1 MDDPRPSLSAVRARI
16 DEVDTQLLA
25 LVDERAQLAA
35 AVVAAKAAQ
44 SPDASPT
51 FGLRPARE
59 AQVLRR
65 LLAVPHKAAS
75 TSMIVRIWREL
86 MGESLAL
93 QGPFHLTAWGSDN
106 PARAVELARLRFGA
120 APSLAY
126 ARSPEEA
133 IAAARTLGGVG
144 VISLARDNAWWGRL
158 LAEPKVRV
166 FAALPCLQAWGPLG
180 ALAISEAAVEPS
192 GSDETFWVT
201 DAHEPAEKI
210 IEALGKDGVAAC
222 QVMAAGGLK
231 LFKLAGFYQPQD
243 QRLARAPGKLS
254 GVIGA
259 APTPLD
265 M

>member
-16 DEVDTQLLA
+16 DEVDAALLA

-35 AVVAAKAAQ
+35 AVVAAKTAAAPGPQ
-44 SPDASPT
+44 G

-65 LLAVPHKAAS
+65 LLAGPHKAAS
-75 TSMIVRIWREL
+75 PSMIVRIWREL

-93 QGPFHLTAWGSDN
+93 QGPFHISAWGGETL
-106 PARAVELARLRFGA
+106 ARAVELARLRFGA
-120 APSLAY
+120 APSLEY
-126 ARSPEEA
+126 AKTPEEA

-144 VISLARDNAWWGRL
+144 VLSLSRDNAWWGRL
-158 LAEPKVRV
+158 LAEPRVRV
-166 FAALPCLQAWGPLG
+166 FAALPCLKAWGPMS
-180 ALAISEAAVEPS
+180 ALAVSEAPVEPS

-201 DAHEPAEKI
+201 DAHDPAEKI
-210 IEALGKDGVAAC
+210 VETLSRDGVAAC
-222 QVMAAGGLK
+222 QVQASGGLR
-231 LFKLAGFYQPQD
+231 LFKLAGFYQPGD
-243 QRLARAPGKLS
+243 QRLARAPGRLS

-265 M
+265 L

>member
-35 AVVAAKAAQ
+35 AVVAAKLAQ
-44 SPDASPT
+44 NPGPQA

-65 LLAVPHKAAS
+65 LLAAPHKAAS

-93 QGPFHLTAWGSDN
+93 QGPFHLTAWGGDN

-120 APSLAY
+120 APTLAY
-126 ARSPEEA
+126 AKSPEEA

-144 VISLARDNAWWGRL
+144 VISLTRDNAWWGRL

-166 FAALPCLQAWGPLG
+166 FAALPCLQAWGPMS
-180 ALAISEAAVEPS
+180 ALAISEAPVEPS
-192 GSDETFWVT
+192 GADETFWVT

-210 IEALGKDGVAAC
+210 VEALGKDGVAAC
-222 QVMAAGGLK
+222 QVQAAGGLR
-231 LFKLAGFYQPQD
+231 LFKLAGFYKPD
-243 QRLARAPGKLS
+243 DERLKRGPGRLS

-265 M
+265 L

>member
-16 DEVDTQLLA
+16 DEVDAALLA

-35 AVVAAKAAQ
+35 AVVAAKTAAAPGPQ
-44 SPDASPT
+44 G

-65 LLAVPHKAAS
+65 LLAGPHKAAS
-75 TSMIVRIWREL
+75 PSMIVRIWREL

-93 QGPFHLTAWGSDN
+93 QGPFHISAWGGETL
-106 PARAVELARLRFGA
+106 ARAVELARLRFGA
-120 APSLAY
+120 APSLEY
-126 ARSPEEA
+126 AKTPEEA

-144 VISLARDNAWWGRL
+144 VLSLSRDSAWWGRL
-158 LAEPKVRV
+158 LAEPHVRV
-166 FAALPCLQAWGPLG
+166 FAALPCLKAWGPMS
-180 ALAISEAAVEPS
+180 ALAVSEAPVEPS

-201 DAHEPAEKI
+201 DAHDPAEKI
-210 IEALGKDGVAAC
+210 VETLSRDGVAAC
-222 QVMAAGGLK
+222 QVQASGGLR
-231 LFKLAGFYQPQD
+231 LFKLAGFYQPGD
-243 QRLARAPGKLS
+243 QRLARAPGRLS

-265 M
+265 L